1 MKNFAALFQAL
12 DMTNKTKEKLKVLK
26 EYFSKVS
33 DQDKV
38 WAIALFSHR
47 KPKRPVNTTLLS
59 TWAIEQSKIPTWLFN
74 ESYHVVG
81 DLAETIGLL
90 LPFPEHQSDQ
100 SLTEWIHFIKEIS
113 NLDELSKKEKIISAW
128 NQLNS
133 QERFVF
139 NKILTG
145 AFRVGVSQ
153 NLLVQAISELAGI
166 EKAIIAHRI
175 MGNWDPETTSFSSL
189 IHESNPLDDLSK
201 PYPFFLAY
209 PVDGEPQTLGS
220 PADWEA
226 EWKWDGIRAQLI
238 KRQGNF
244 FIWSRGEELITDKFP
259 ELEPLGKLLPEGT
272 VLDGELL
279 PFSEGKPLP
288 FSVLQTRIG
297 RKTLTSKILK
307 EAPIAFFAYDMMEWQ
322 SEDIRSKSLNAR
334 RNFIKNLQQEID
346 FPNFYF
352 SQEIEFSSWEQ
363 LAEKRKDSRSEYAE
377 GFMLKRKTS
386 PYQVGRKRGD
396 WWKWKIEP
404 LTIDAVLIYAQKG
417 HGKRADLFTD
427 YTFAVWKNG
436 ELVPFA
442 KAYSGLTDQEIKQ
455 VDSFVRRHT
464 VEKFGPVRTV
474 KPELVFEIGFEGI
487 QKSSRHKCGI
497 AVRFPRILRWRQD
510 KKSEE
515 ADSLQALQKMLDVY
529 GNRI

>member
-1 MKNFAALFQAL
+1 MRNFAALFQAL
-12 DMTNKTKEKLKVLK
+12 DQTNKTKEKLKVLK

-38 WAIALFSHR
+38 WTIALFSHR

-59 TWAIEQSKIPTWLFN
+59 SWAIEQSQIPTWLFA

-81 DLAETIGLL
+81 DLAETISLL
-90 LPFPEHQSDQ
+90 LPFPENQSDK
-100 SLTEWIHFIKEIS
+100 SLSEWINFIKEIA
-113 NLDELSKKEKIISAW
+113 NLDEASKKEKIIAAW
-128 NQLNS
+128 NQLNQ

-139 NKILTG
+139 NKIITG

-153 NLLVQAISELAGI
+153 NLLVQAIAELTGI
-166 EKAIIAHRI
+166 EKSVIAHRI

-189 IHESNPLDDLSK
+189 IHESNSLDDVSK

-209 PVDGEPQTLGS
+209 PVDGEPEKLGS
-220 PADWEA
+220 PEAWQA
-226 EWKWDGIRAQLI
+226 EWKWDGIRAQAI

-259 ELEPLGKLLPEGT
+259 ELEQFGKALPDGT
-272 VLDGELL
+272 ALDGELL
-279 PFSEGKPLP
+279 PFSQGKPLP
-288 FSVLQTRIG
+288 FAVLQTRIG
-297 RKTLTSKILK
+297 RKTLSSKILK

-322 SEDIRSKSLNAR
+322 SEDVRSRSLTDR
-334 RNFIKNLQQEID
+334 RKLVKALQQELKLPQ
-346 FPNFYF
+346 FLF
-352 SQEIEFSSWEQ
+352 SKEVHFSSWEE
-363 LAEKRKDSRSEYAE
+363 LAEKRKDSRSEFAE

-386 PYQVGRKRGD
+386 SYQVGRKRGD

-404 LTIDAVLIYAQKG
+404 LTIDGVLLYAQKG

-427 YTFAVWKNG
+427 YTFAVWNDG

-464 VEKFGPVRTV
+464 MEKFGPVRTV

-510 KKSEE
+510 KKLED
-515 ADSLQALQKMLDVY
+515 ADTLQTLQEMLNVY
-529 GNRI
+529 GK